1 MSKALGSWSAMRKYL
16 EEEMLCESLRGRIR
30 YAHTKYSNMDTCWGI
45 FEVFADGN
53 LLKRFSAE
61 TMGKEMQTD
70 GKIWETYW
78 AEKKKPVESRNAFD
92 DEDFADGLVL
102 YRSLPISEALNSEN
116 PIVRMF
122 AVLDRRV
129 GKRTLKKL
137 KDNISNQPEWL
148 RVFYIMRTQAE
159 NI

>member
-1 MSKALGSWSAMRKYL
+1 
-16 EEEMLCESLRGRIR
+16 
-30 YAHTKYSNMDTCWGI
+30 
-45 FEVFADGN
+45 
-53 LLKRFSAE
+53 
-61 TMGKEMQTD
+61 
-70 GKIWETYW
+70 YW

-92 DEDFADGLVL
+92 DEDFADGLAL
-102 YRSLPISEALNSEN
+102 YRSLTISEALNSEN